1 MCDDFDNI
9 ETITSII
16 DKNKQNDLSNVWENK
31 LYFYSNLKQI
41 QRWIVLF
48 KIKFIIFRKGWSTDT
63 SI

>member
-1 MCDDFDNI
+1 VCDDFDNI